1 MSSLFEEPLISEG
14 LDDHHDHHDLLLS
27 LQGTMTTPL
36 SEDQRLQLCRA
47 AVSQIYNMLRDRPR
61 AWRSYIAL
69 ARSVIAHLDST
80 GYMQRTE
87 HASEHAWIVN
97 ALQRIAFADADNGP
111 ITDLDTWTARQWLQI
126 LQRDAR
132 NVIALR
138 GMGWAWLQRAQPA
151 LSRIHRL
158 DGSSSSSGGSSQQ
171 ALAASILNGDEDKVM
186 EQANAEAERRAGTAD
201 YVEARGFLQPST
213 EYLARAVAAALSQ
226 DIRSGDLLSTA
237 AESFMSMGNAS
248 SPRVNEPYFRRAVQL
263 LRAANNVEGFTL
275 PSHLQHY
282 LDDFGRLVD

>member
-1 MSSLFEEPLISEG
+1 
-14 LDDHHDHHDLLLS
+14 
-27 LQGTMTTPL
+27 
-36 SEDQRLQLCRA
+36 
-47 AVSQIYNMLRDRPR
+47 MLRDNPR
-61 AWRSYIAL
+61 SWRNYVAL

-80 GYMQRTE
+80 GYMQQADQVTE
-87 HASEHAWIVN
+87 QAYIVN
-97 ALQRIAFADADNGP
+97 ALQRIAFADADNGAL
-111 ITDLDTWTARQWLQI
+111 TDIDTWAARQWLQI

-151 LSRIHRL
+151 LSRIHRV
-158 DGSSSSSGGSSQQ
+158 DGSSSSSGGSSSQVI
-171 ALAASILNGDEDKVM
+171 ASVLNGDEDRFA

-226 DIRSGDLLSTA
+226 EIR
-237 AESFMSMGNAS
+237 
-248 SPRVNEPYFRRAVQL
+248 L
-263 LRAANNVEGFTL
+263 LRRSCPWAMRPAHDPMSPIFEELYSFFVQQATWKDTVCLLIYNSKSGA
-275 PSHLQHY
+275 LQKHKTDSLSY